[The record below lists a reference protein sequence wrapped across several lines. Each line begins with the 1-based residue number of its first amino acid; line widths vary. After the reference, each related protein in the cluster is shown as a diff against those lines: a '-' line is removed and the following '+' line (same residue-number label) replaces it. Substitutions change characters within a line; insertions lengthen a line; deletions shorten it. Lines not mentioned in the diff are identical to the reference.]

1 MSGKDGLN
9 SWVKN
14 VKEFG
19 GIGVQ
24 IQWKNFV
31 DKLGCQIWL
40 IQMGEKIVWKN
51 CEKNFCEK
59 IRWNIV

>member
-19 GIGVQ
+19 GNIGWKIGVQ
-24 IQWKNFV
+24 IQWKNLV
-31 DKLGCQIWL
+31 DKLC
-40 IQMGEKIVWKN
+40 
-51 CEKNFCEK
+51 
-59 IRWNIV
+59 